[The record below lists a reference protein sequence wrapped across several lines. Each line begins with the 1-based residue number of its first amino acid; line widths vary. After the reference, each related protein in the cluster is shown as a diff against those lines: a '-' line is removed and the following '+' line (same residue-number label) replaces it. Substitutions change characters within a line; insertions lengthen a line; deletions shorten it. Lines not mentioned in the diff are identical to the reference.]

1 MVSGGQVKKSIPL
14 IRVNQW
20 LRTWDLAEYSERNLP
35 KPADH
40 FYLGSVP
47 IAELRRLAG
56 VSRRQVVEDRK
67 PGDAGYQR
75 VHEVER
81 SGKIARYMQWGF
93 PVSSAAGIKPEEHRH
108 LIHPGWL
115 PTAILVNVLEPGDKR
130 RRHGKEVKL
139 ETRDALHI
147 GVRGGAYELQ
157 VPALGESTADA
168 LEPLEIIDGQHRIF
182 AVDELEDVDGEYEVP
197 VVFFHGLTNSWQAY
211 LFWVIN
217 VEPKKINPSLAF
229 DLYPELRNQS
239 WLEEGENLKVY
250 REHRA
255 QELTEALWR
264 HKESVWRQ
272 RIELLG
278 NRIEGHVSNAAFIR
292 TLMSTFIRRWGK
304 DHRIGGLFG
313 SISGDG
319 EDRVLPWTRAQQAA
333 LLLTLWKVVADE
345 VQSSRAEWVLSCRD
359 SYKKIDSDAKRKSNP
374 QDLDA
379 AFAGPHTLLA
389 TDQGVRAISF
399 TFNAM
404 CQVAYSDIG
413 LEEWEVDTVEE
424 TMSDSV
430 VTESLHSLT
439 GNSKAMQFLR
449 GVAKALVTGAMDW
462 RTSKAPGLT
471 EEQRLRQG
479 SYRGSSGYTSLQQEC
494 IRALRSA
501 RSTDVSD
508 VARRVAGLAGYQ

>member
-1 MVSGGQVKKSIPL
+1 MKKSIPL

-40 FYLGSVP
+40 FFLGSVP
-47 IAELRRLAG
+47 ISELRRLSG

-67 PGDAGYQR
+67 PGEGGYQR

-81 SGKIARYMQWGF
+81 SSKIARYMQWGF
-93 PVSSAAGIKPEEHRH
+93 PVSSAAGIKPQDHRH
-108 LIHPGWL
+108 LVHPGWL
-115 PTAILVNVLEPGDKR
+115 PTAILVNILEPDATR
-130 RRHGKEVKL
+130 RRHGQEYRLEKEN
-139 ETRDALHI
+139 ALHI
-147 GVRGGAYELQ
+147 NERDGAYELELP
-157 VPALGESTADA
+157 VADTRPENA

-182 AVDELEDVDGEYEVP
+182 AMDALNGIDGEYDVP
-197 VVFFHGLTNSWQAY
+197 VVFFYGLTNSWQAY

-278 NRIEGHVSNAAFIR
+278 SRIEGHVSNAAFIR
-292 TLMSTFIRRWGK
+292 TLMATFIRRWGA

-313 SISGDG
+313 SIKGGG

-333 LLLTLWKVVADE
+333 LLLTIWKAVADE
-345 VQSSRAEWVLSCRD
+345 AQNSRADWAVSCRD
-359 SYKKIDSDAKRKSNP
+359 SYRRIDPDARRRSNP

-399 TFNAM
+399 VFNAM
-404 CQVAYSDIG
+404 CQIAYSDIG

-430 VTESLHSLT
+430 VTDALHSLT
-439 GNSKAMQFLR
+439 GNSRAMQFLR
-449 GVAKALVTGAMDW
+449 GVARGLVSGAMDW
-462 RTSKAPGLT
+462 RTSKAPGLS
-471 EEQRLRQG
+471 EDEKLRQG

-501 RSTDVSD
+501 KNAEVSSAAD
-508 VARRVAGLAGYQ
+508 RVADLAGYQ